1 MLPSP
6 LFLFSHITVREALS
20 LEYWAIVFAS
30 YASLDPSYVQHTSWS
45 FWIDVGNG
53 FVTLIPTL
61 ALSVAITRWPHIEC
75 IADAD
80 PRLVGLLAVV
90 VNYQMLYG
98 TVVYFANYMYNGY
111 RAGASCACVAIVY
124 IANLTWIVFPAMWI
138 AIGVRAVRDGSFA
151 PVLALR

>member
-45 FWIDVGNG
+45 FWVDVGNG

-61 ALSVAITRWPHIEC
+61 ALSIAITRWPHVDV
-75 IADAD
+75 IARAS
-80 PRLVGLLAVV
+80 PRLLGLLAVV

-98 TVVYFANYMYNGY
+98 TVVYFANYVYNGY
-111 RAGASCACVAIVY
+111 YRGASRACVAIVI
-124 IANLTWIVFPAMWI
+124 IANIIWIVFPAMWI
-138 AIGVRAVRDGSFA
+138 IIGSRAVRDGVFV
-151 PVLALR
+151 PTLLQ